1 MEVAEIHVDSPSP
14 RTGLRSAPRVIPPR
28 PNRPGTAW
36 DCSGHVPKYTRG
48 SSTSSL
54 SAPSPR
60 SDDRAAQISA
70 AQCAAHIVR
79 KRAIAAARLEKL
91 AALEEARI
99 AARYQQLAE
108 SFAGKRSPRPYDYV
122 SPARD
127 YPLSDGTKPPPKSPY
142 YYSFDM
148 HLRATTPQY
157 ASSQGMIQ
165 RKVEQASKETPRR
178 QGSSRLAK
186 RPQMS

>member
-79 KRAIAAARLEKL
+79 KPALQLQDWKSWQLLRRLALQQDISSWQKALPGSDLHARTITSVQRAIIRSATAR
-91 AALEEARI
+91 
-99 AARYQQLAE
+99 
-108 SFAGKRSPRPYDYV
+108 S
-122 SPARD
+122 
-127 YPLSDGTKPPPKSPY
+127 
-142 YYSFDM
+142 
-148 HLRATTPQY
+148 HLQNRLITTPSICTCVLLHHNMLP
-157 ASSQGMIQ
+157 AH
-165 RKVEQASKETPRR
+165 A
-178 QGSSRLAK
+178 
-186 RPQMS
+186 